1 MGLCGIHAN
10 SRWARGPAA
19 CNAVCTPYAVP
30 QWTGPEY
37 LGWFKSE
44 FGQNVWPSFESI
56 SAQLSRNQWSMN
68 SGAAAQRNHK
78 VKSVV
83 HSYYLFIRIELY
95 CYEQAAYLIAAL
107 RLYLI
112 QRLLKWEP

>member
-56 SAQLSRNQWSMN
+56 SAQLPRNQWSMN

-78 VKSVV
+78 VGGWTIV
-83 HSYYLFIRIELY
+83 
-95 CYEQAAYLIAAL
+95 YEQAAYLIAAL

>member
-1 MGLCGIHAN
+1 MVVATVNSAQDSCLGLCGIHAN

-56 SAQLSRNQWSMN
+56 SAQLPRSQWSMN

-78 VKSVV
+78 VNNVSRK
-83 HSYYLFIRIELY
+83 R
-95 CYEQAAYLIAAL
+95 
-107 RLYLI
+107 
-112 QRLLKWEP
+112 EPFDATISRS